1 VLLNLYLSNRWLDD
15 QCAQMS
21 RCLVFP
27 QPNVPVSDAMRAAC
41 TALVETLNTAPLA
54 SAPLVEMR
62 LMRLVS
68 ATIQAAVSAQQW
80 ANMPLRCPM
89 IDYRLRQVIAHMQ
102 ENLESPQVAEQVADM
117 VGLSRSR
124 LFQLF
129 SEQLAS
135 SPSVH
140 WSGIRLEEAV
150 TRLHGRAPQ
159 LTDLALDLG
168 FSTPGNFSRFFRSHR
183 GVTPSAYRRVLQAA

>member
-1 VLLNLYLSNRWLDD
+1 
-15 QCAQMS
+15 MK
-21 RCLVFP
+21 
-27 QPNVPVSDAMRAAC
+27 PVGS
-41 TALVETLNTAPLA
+41 
-54 SAPLVEMR
+54 
-62 LMRLVS
+62 
-68 ATIQAAVSAQQW
+68 
-80 ANMPLRCPM
+80 
-89 IDYRLRQVIAHMQ
+89 VI
-102 ENLESPQVAEQVADM
+102 ESPQVAEQVAEQVADM

-159 LTDLALDLG
+159 LTELALDLG